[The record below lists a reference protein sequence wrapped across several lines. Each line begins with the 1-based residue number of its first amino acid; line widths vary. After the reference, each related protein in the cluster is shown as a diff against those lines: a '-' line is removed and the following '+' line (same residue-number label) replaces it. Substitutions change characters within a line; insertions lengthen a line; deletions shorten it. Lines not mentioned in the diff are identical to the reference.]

1 MKNKMLKI
9 TNPQGGE
16 EGKGGVKCPYMA
28 AAERDHLLFLSEK
41 EVLPS
46 SPIVYSKKIKN
57 PPSVLIRHRSVAGIP
72 FLPQIS
78 TQDLE

>member
-16 EGKGGVKCPYMA
+16 EGKGGVKCLYMA

-46 SPIVYSKKIKN
+46 SPIVYSKENKE
-57 PPSVLIRHRSVAGIP
+57 PTQCVD
-72 FLPQIS
+72 S
-78 TQDLE
+78 TQVCGWNSRSAPNQHPRS

>member
-16 EGKGGVKCPYMA
+16 EGKGGVKCLYMA

-46 SPIVYSKKIKN
+46 SPIVYSENKEPAQCVDKTQVCGWN
-57 PPSVLIRHRSVAGIP
+57 SLSAPNQHPRS
-72 FLPQIS
+72 
-78 TQDLE
+78 